1 MSETSNSG
9 YKFPYEYDPVVLLTA
24 GGWRD
29 VHYSEDGPL
38 IGIPPNMSR
47 NVVVDPACPHRDPGI
62 VCAIKDLLHGRGY
75 DINIYHSGH
84 TDKVT
89 CTLSSRWDTLNDV
102 RTTVDAEAEV
112 SPVHR
117 EGLALALAFY
127 KLESSPING
136 YTVAQLIDLL
146 KQMPQGHIVEI
157 YDGMEDRLY
166 RGEFE
171 IQKVELRKIASGRRF
186 NVVSIAIGGCET
198 FEGVREEVV
207 SSKHASSEVSDARRG
222 Y

>member
-1 MSETSNSG
+1 MNKTSNSG

-75 DINIYHSGH
+75 DINLHHSGR
-84 TDKVT
+84 TSDVT
-89 CTLSSRWDTLNDV
+89 CTLSSQWDTISDV
-102 RTTVDAEAEV
+102 RITVDAKAET

-117 EGLALALAFY
+117 EGLALALAFHA
-127 KLESSPING
+127 LESSSIKG
-136 YTVAQLIDLL
+136 YTVAQLINLL
-146 KQMPQGHIVEI
+146 KQMPEDHVVEI
-157 YDGMEDRLY
+157 YDGLENRLY

-171 IQKVELRKIASGRRF
+171 IQKVELKKIASGRRF
-186 NVVSIAIGGCET
+186 NVVSIAVGGFET
-198 FEGVREEVV
+198 FEGVREEFVRL
-207 SSKHASSEVSDARRG
+207 APGMEV
-222 Y
+222 